1 MNLKCMINGKEYPL
15 VQGVTFSE
23 EYNETL
29 DSAVIIISQIP
40 KIENLKPYDDVFIY
54 DNEFKGFPY
63 KGLIISDIVIV
74 NYNTFE
80 NPYLLV
86 DANFKVVDTSI
97 EVITPDRE
105 LVSNL
110 NLYVKDTCYLTNGT
124 TTIPCRISED
134 NIIVGLEDENYVIT
148 KNSKYYSRNTGVLPN
163 NNRFYKHFLIDQF
176 TEDLINIEDSFYKY
190 KIELFS
196 ETKGLEA
203 IQLPNISVTQ
213 PRDINKRINVY
224 DKMSNFISV
233 YSPKIKM
240 SVDNTIKNFN
250 YVNKY
255 VLSNDL
261 ANTYKDTYSPDFS
274 LNNPN
279 LRDLMTHLML
289 TKDCI
294 PYVEDN
300 MIKALDITKRHG
312 EFDFTKGE
320 ISYINGSRSSANHC
334 DNLRRSYQNALSQDN
349 TCKMVEYLGFRNKDN
364 ALMTV
369 ENMRLET
376 RYPIYKINK
385 IYMCYYKKG
394 KILVPNEETLTDSRQ
409 VTIRTG
415 DKGTF
420 VLEVE
425 GTVKNVKIVSSNN
438 RVTTSYTTKYNDTL
452 KESRV
457 TISYNTTYTEESS
470 TINTEII
477 YVPNNYSDKPKEKI
491 FLCKQDITE
500 LVKLNS
506 ERALL
511 KEDWNK
517 FEAKR
522 PNSIEEL
529 AKYRLCTVGY
539 DIGENKIS
547 GWGTKYKYPQ
557 GWWEVSK
564 TYIENILSC
573 VDSINPFGIYQYG
586 FIVQNIGGLRPNE
599 TFSVQDDV
607 FASTVNPFNNA
618 SLFLKSLF
626 FEVDYNA
633 FYNGAVIHSKDDG
646 EDLITINDNSSNSL
660 TLLEQDGLFQKEKIN
675 RFGNKAYTIS
685 ARYTNINDLQ
695 PLGCTFGDDNIV
707 YHREYNIY
715 DNVINCIYYATKDYV
730 LKNYYTSVY
739 AKHRPY
745 NLMSY
750 EESINRSENRKI
762 IAYLSDTKP
771 TYQDKNLPFDVSG
784 GLLNKI
790 FSFAKP
796 TVEPSSIDAFT
807 YEDKINCGLIDK
819 KYLSDVNGFVSGNSL
834 CFNLRMYD
842 NASGG
847 VYIKDKEPK
856 FNPIIPSGDFTGSV
870 QDWYLDVDDVETG
883 FKKNMSFEVFHINSN
898 TYFKDNVLVEDEN
911 VIKQIFDNTL
921 FKLPLL
927 NVNDSDKLNV
937 LKNESEIYKDNKEI
951 IDMTLQIEPIAKK
964 NSRFIFSQWLMKL
977 SDLLSNYNKFN
988 KDLNI
993 VDIYGFDSVQKIAYG
1008 TSRIQE
1014 TNGTMNYLPMML
1026 VIFDKEYFNN
1036 LDKSQRYTV
1045 NGSFNYDVE
1054 EYLFTEWVLD
1064 RFVKY
1069 KFICRDINTITNDT
1083 LYLSGNQTI
1092 TRDNG
1097 FWGKVI
1103 DYNTNVA
1110 YKLKKITKIG
1120 VKDIPDDIV
1129 VFSNV
1134 EIIDAKITN
1143 WCFPESK
1150 IYYIDENGDKVYLD
1164 KTTCRFTIEKNT
1176 FIDYEFPKRESFTT
1190 SPLNIVSKDVENK
1203 AYKKNMF
1210 VVLSDKEIKKEIV
1223 YNEYAYNK
1231 NNPNDLPNKTD
1242 LDITDIIQVKN
1253 NKIIIDLTN
1262 IQVGTKSIQYW
1273 FLDNIKYSR
1282 TKQNNTQAGI
1292 WNSDFTKSSYKF
1304 VFGVNLT
1311 PQDFINGKVEIYIN
1325 ALNNRDFRVF
1335 NNNNVLIGKL

>member
-29 DSAVIIISQIP
+29 DSAVVIISQIP
-40 KIENLKPYDDVFIY
+40 KIKDLKPYDDVFIY

-63 KGLIISDIVIV
+63 KGLITSDIVIV

-86 DANFKVVDTSI
+86 DVNFKVIDTSI

-110 NLYVKDTCYLTNGT
+110 SLYVKDDCYLTNGT
-124 TTIPCRISED
+124 TIIPCRIDED
-134 NIIVGLEDENYVIT
+134 NIIVGLEDEDYVIT
-148 KNSKYYSRNTGVLPN
+148 KNSKFYSRNTGVLPN
-163 NNRFYKHFLIDQF
+163 NNRFYKHFLVDQF
-176 TEDLINIEDSFYKY
+176 TEDLINIEDDLYKY

-196 ETKGLEA
+196 ETKGLET

-224 DKMSNFISV
+224 DKMSNFINV

-539 DIGENKIS
+539 DIGENKIT
-547 GWGTKYKYPQ
+547 GWGTKYKYPK
-557 GWWEVSK
+557 GWWETPK

-633 FYNGAVIHSKDDG
+633 FYNGTVIHSKDDG

-695 PLGCTFGDDNIV
+695 PLGSTFGDDNIV

-715 DNVINCIYYATKDYV
+715 DNVINCTYYATKDYV

-771 TYQDKNLPFDVSG
+771 TYQDKDLPFDVSG

-847 VYIKDKEPK
+847 VYIQDKEPE
-856 FNPIIPSGDFTGSV
+856 FNPIIPTEDFTGSV

-1014 TNGTMNYLPMML
+1014 TDGTMNYLPMML
-1026 VIFDKEYFNN
+1026 VVFDKEYFNN
-1036 LDKSQRYTV
+1036 LDKLQRYTV

-1069 KFICRDINTITNDT
+1069 KFICRDINTITNDN

-1110 YKLKKITKIG
+1110 YKLKRITKIG
-1120 VKDIPDDIV
+1120 NKDIPDDIV

-1134 EIIDAKITN
+1134 EIISAKITN
-1143 WCFPESK
+1143 WCYPESK

-1176 FIDYEFPKRESFTT
+1176 FIDYEFPKRESFNT
-1190 SPLNIVSKDVENK
+1190 SPLNVVSKDVENK

-1210 VVLSDKEIKKEIV
+1210 VALSDKEIKKEIV
-1223 YNEYAYNK
+1223 YNEYAYDK

-1335 NNNNVLIGKL
+1335 NNNNVLMGKL

>member
-29 DSAVIIISQIP
+29 DSAVVIISQIP
-40 KIENLKPYDDVFIY
+40 KIKDLKPYDDVFIY

-63 KGLIISDIVIV
+63 KGLITSDIVIV

-86 DANFKVVDTSI
+86 DANFKVIDTSI

-110 NLYVKDTCYLTNGT
+110 SLYVKDDCYLTNGT
-124 TTIPCRISED
+124 TIIPCRIDED
-134 NIIVGLEDENYVIT
+134 NIIVGLENEDYVIT
-148 KNSKYYSRNTGVLPN
+148 KNSKFYSRNTEVLLN
-163 NNRFYKHFLIDQF
+163 NNRFYKHFLVDQF
-176 TEDLINIEDSFYKY
+176 TEDLINIEDDLYKY

-196 ETKGLEA
+196 ETKGLET

-438 RVTTSYTTKYNDTL
+438 RVTTSYTTKLNDTL

-539 DIGENKIS
+539 DIGENKIT
-547 GWGTKYKYPQ
+547 GWGTKYKYPK
-557 GWWEVSK
+557 GWWETPK

-633 FYNGAVIHSKDDG
+633 FYNGTVIHSKDDG

-695 PLGCTFGDDNIV
+695 PLGSTFGDDNIV

-715 DNVINCIYYATKDYV
+715 DNVINCTYYATKDYV

-771 TYQDKNLPFDVSG
+771 TYQDKDLPFDVSG

-847 VYIKDKEPK
+847 VYIQDKEPE
-856 FNPIIPSGDFTGSV
+856 FNPIIPTEDFTGSV

-1036 LDKSQRYTV
+1036 LDKLQRYTV

-1069 KFICRDINTITNDT
+1069 KFICRDINTITNDN

-1110 YKLKKITKIG
+1110 YKLKRITKIG

-1164 KTTCRFTIEKNT
+1164 KTTCRFTIEKNI
-1176 FIDYEFPKRESFTT
+1176 FIDYAFPKRESFTT

-1223 YNEYAYNK
+1223 YNEYAYEK

-1335 NNNNVLIGKL
+1335 NNNNVLMGKL